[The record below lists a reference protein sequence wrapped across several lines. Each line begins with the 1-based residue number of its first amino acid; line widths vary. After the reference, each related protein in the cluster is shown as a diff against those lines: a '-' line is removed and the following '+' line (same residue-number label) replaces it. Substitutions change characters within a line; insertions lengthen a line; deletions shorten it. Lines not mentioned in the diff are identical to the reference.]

1 MLISKKL
8 GTMSQISKNTFVEFI
23 LKLIHAKV
31 FSIKRKSYSIET
43 KYQVVEMKV
52 DEYNLKQLWNH

>member
-1 MLISKKL
+1 
-8 GTMSQISKNTFVEFI
+8 MSQISKNTFVEFI

-31 FSIKRKSYSIET
+31 FSIKKSYSIET

>member
-1 MLISKKL
+1 
-8 GTMSQISKNTFVEFI
+8 MSQISKNTFVEFI

-31 FSIKRKSYSIET
+31 FSNKEILFNET